1 MERDLPLAQGVAL
14 RALAEG
20 AEPTLALLADASQ
33 RALNTLIR
41 KAAKE
46 GWKLGCAPPANL
58 AERIRATA
66 AVLVDRLEAAG
77 REALANGG
85 RIDKTEIDGLV
96 SIIRGLDRIGDMVR
110 PEEAARENQIRSD
123 EELAALLGRINER
136 IVELAHA
143 FADDRGFAT
152 DMGKAEHRLLQGGPS
167 GRRVD
172 RTRAS

>member
-1 MERDLPLAQGVAL
+1 MERSLPLAQGVAL

-33 RALNTLIR
+33 RSLNGLVR
-41 KAAKE
+41 RAAKE
-46 GWKLGCAPPANL
+46 GWKIGCAPPANI
-58 AERIRATA
+58 AERVRSTA
-66 AVLVDRLEAAG
+66 ALLIDRLEAAG

-96 SIIRGLDRIGDMVR
+96 SIIRGLERIGDLVR

-136 IVELAHA
+136 IVELARA
-143 FADDRGFAT
+143 FANDRAFAA
-152 DMGKAEHRLLQGGPS
+152 DMGKA
-167 GRRVD
+167 
-172 RTRAS
+172 

>member
-1 MERDLPLAQGVAL
+1 MERDMSLAQGVAL

-33 RALNTLIR
+33 RSIRTLIR

-46 GWKLGCAPPANL
+46 GWKVGSAPPANI
-58 AERIRATA
+58 AERVRATA

-77 REALANGG
+77 REALADGG

-110 PEEAARENQIRSD
+110 PDETVKENQIKSD
-123 EELAALLGRINER
+123 EELAALLGRINRR
-136 IVELAHA
+136 IVELARA
-143 FADDRGFAT
+143 LAD
-152 DMGKAEHRLLQGGPS
+152 DMGKAEHRLLRGGPPE
-167 GRRVD
+167 RRVV
-172 RTRAS
+172 RIRAS

>member
-1 MERDLPLAQGVAL
+1 MERNVALVQGAAL

-33 RALNTLIR
+33 RSLNVLIR
-41 KAAKE
+41 KARKE
-46 GWKLGCAPPANL
+46 GWKVGCVPPANI
-58 AERIRATA
+58 AERVRSTA

-96 SIIRGLDRIGDMVR
+96 SIIHGLDRIGDMVR
-110 PEEAARENQIRSD
+110 PEEAAREKQIRSD

-136 IVELAHA
+136 IVELARA
-143 FADDRGFAT
+143 FAE
-152 DMGKAEHRLLQGGPS
+152 DMGKAEHRLLQGGPP